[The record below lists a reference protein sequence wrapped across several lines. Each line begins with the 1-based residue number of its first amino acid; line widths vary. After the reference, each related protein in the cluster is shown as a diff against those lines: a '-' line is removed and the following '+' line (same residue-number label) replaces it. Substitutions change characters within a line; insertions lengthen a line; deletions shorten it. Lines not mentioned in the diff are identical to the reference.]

1 MSHFTGDKDIG
12 IAAFPIKSCILEAS
26 SHRTHTHTNKLSA
39 GVGTVGFVCEHQ
51 AKP

>member
-12 IAAFPIKSCILEAS
+12 IATFPTKLCILEAS
-26 SHRTHTHTNKLSA
+26 SHRTHTHTLSA